1 MINKTATDINH
12 TMETQS
18 HVKLSVW
25 KDSPI
30 PYALSI
36 SYVVVHIVDSICMI
50 RLPYI
55 SMFIG
60 RPSHKK

>member
-18 HVKLSVW
+18 QVTLSVY

-50 RLPYI
+50 SLPYI
-55 SMFIG
+55 FMFIG

>member
-18 HVKLSVW
+18 QVTLSVY

-36 SYVVVHIVDSICMI
+36 SYVVTLHFHVHWQAF
-50 RLPYI
+50 P
-55 SMFIG
+55 
-60 RPSHKK
+60 